1 MTRMSGLFFILAVVF
16 LVMAI
21 VDRNWWYGVS
31 AIVLLIIGVNQLKR
45 K

>member
-31 AIVLLIIGVNQLKR
+31 AIALLIIGVNQLKR